1 MSSNGSRR
9 REITVADVAKAAQVS
24 KAQAARA
31 LGNYGAVSEEVRG
44 RVLAA
49 AEELSY
55 RPNELARSMNTG
67 KSNTIGVVV
76 GDIENPHFGL
86 ATRGITD
93 TAKKSGYN
101 VILINTDE
109 ELTAEIEAVQV
120 LLDKR
125 VDGLIVAPASSLET
139 EHLQYVHE
147 TGRPLVLLDR
157 KAERLDVE
165 TIAVSMAEI
174 SYESTRYLLQAG
186 HRRIAFISTLKTDS
200 PYIEGAELDSSQI
213 TERLEGMQRV
223 FLEAGRGFPE
233 DLVRLNAGDAESI
246 RNITREVLLMP
257 EPATA
262 IVASDGLIALS
273 VLEAIQELGLSIP
286 GDISFLMYDD
296 FAWTRLTSPPLTVI
310 SQPAYE
316 MGVAAANALIR
327 QIEGRKPVANG
338 SDLTARL
345 ILRGSVG
352 TPRTAEDFS
361 APEIPDTGSR
371 RPALIHRE
379 YDAIGPGTGT
389 AAGAIEAFPAGHD
402 GHRGGSQPSMHS
414 PSRSKAELTDRMP
427 GQTRR

>member
-1 MSSNGSRR
+1 MSSNSSRR

-109 ELTAEIEAVQV
+109 ELTAEIEAVHV

-125 VDGLIVAPASSLET
+125 VDGLIVAPASSIET

-157 KAERLDVE
+157 KAEGLDVE
-165 TIAVSMAEI
+165 TVAVSMAGI
-174 SYESTRYLLQAG
+174 SYESTRYLLEAG

-200 PYIEGAELDSSQI
+200 PYRAGMALDSSQI
-213 TERLEGMQRV
+213 SERLEGMQRA
-223 FLEAGRGFPE
+223 FTESGLTFSE
-233 DLVRLNAGDAESI
+233 DQVRLNAGDADSI
-246 RNITREVLLMP
+246 RTITRGLLLMP

-273 VLEAIQELGLSIP
+273 VVEAIQELGLSIP
-286 GDISFLMYDD
+286 DDVSFLMYDD
-296 FAWTRLTSPPLTVI
+296 FSWTRLTSPPLTVI
-310 SQPAYE
+310 AQPVYE
-316 MGVAAANALIR
+316 MGVAAASALIR
-327 QIEGRKPVANG
+327 QIEGRKPAADG
-338 SDLTARL
+338 PEFSARL
-345 ILRGSVG
+345 IRRGSVA
-352 TPRTAEDFS
+352 TPRTA
-361 APEIPDTGSR
+361 R
-371 RPALIHRE
+371 V
-379 YDAIGPGTGT
+379 
-389 AAGAIEAFPAGHD
+389 
-402 GHRGGSQPSMHS
+402 
-414 PSRSKAELTDRMP
+414 
-427 GQTRR
+427 

>member
-1 MSSNGSRR
+1 MSSNSSRR

-109 ELTAEIEAVQV
+109 EVSAEIEAVRV

-125 VDGLIVAPASSLET
+125 VDGLIVAPASSVET
-139 EHLQYVHE
+139 EHLQHVHE
-147 TGRPLVLLDR
+147 SGRPLVLLDR
-157 KAERLDVE
+157 KAEGLDVE

-174 SYESTRYLLQAG
+174 SFESTRYLLQAG
-186 HRRIAFISTLKTDS
+186 HRRIAFISTLKAET
-200 PYIEGAELDSSQI
+200 PYRAGMVLDSSQI
-213 TERLEGMQRV
+213 SERLEGMQRA
-223 FLEAGRGFPE
+223 FTESGLSFSE
-233 DLVRLNAGDAESI
+233 DQVRLNAGDADSI
-246 RNITREVLLMP
+246 RTITRGLLLAP

-273 VLEAIQELGLSIP
+273 VVEAIQELGLSIP
-286 GDISFLMYDD
+286 DDISFLMYDD
-296 FAWTRLTSPPLTVI
+296 FSWTRLTSPPLTVI
-310 SQPAYE
+310 AQPVYE
-316 MGVAAANALIR
+316 MGVAAAGALIR
-327 QIEGRKPVANG
+327 QIEGRKPAANG
-338 SDLTARL
+338 AGFSARL
-345 ILRGSVG
+345 IRRGSVAM
-352 TPRTAEDFS
+352 PRTA
-361 APEIPDTGSR
+361 R
-371 RPALIHRE
+371 V
-379 YDAIGPGTGT
+379 
-389 AAGAIEAFPAGHD
+389 
-402 GHRGGSQPSMHS
+402 
-414 PSRSKAELTDRMP
+414 
-427 GQTRR
+427 